1 MGNIL
6 EGKVSDLHL
15 SKAVRWVESFYPWK
29 YSKCQKCCVS
39 YFCWPCPGELKE
51 KAKNKEQI
59 EEICKKMKPIL
70 YKRIWNEVIEDE
82 I

>member
-1 MGNIL
+1 MN
-6 EGKVSDLHL
+6 
-15 SKAVRWVESFYPWK
+15 
-29 YSKCQKCCVS
+29 

-51 KAKNKEQI
+51 KAIDEEQI
-59 EEICKKMKPIL
+59 KEICKKMKPIL